1 MPGRKLLSCQFA
13 ACFAP
18 PRIEARI
25 LTARGVTRTP
35 AFTPARR
42 GYTSTESRGSAEF
55 RRRQTLGLPPVI
67 GNEILKVEPHAEL
80 NLTLRKRRREAER
93 LARGKRRGSVHVERR
108 SERRTDDVV
117 HARIIRPVRDI
128 ESFRQQLQSVPLADF
143 ESPAE
148 PHIEINQVWTDA
160 AVARRAWRAIVREV
174 IILVDIG
181 PGQKIERMS
190 AVVRKE
196 RR

>member
-1 MPGRKLLSCQFA
+1 MPGRKLLSCRFA
-13 ACFAP
+13 AWFAP
-18 PRIEARI
+18 PHIVARI
-25 LTARGVTRTP
+25 LPARGVTRSS

-55 RRRQTLGLPPVI
+55 RRRQTLGLPPGI

-128 ESFRQQLQSVPLADF
+128 ESFREQLEPVPLTDF
-143 ESPAE
+143 ESPAQ
-148 PHIEINQVWTDA
+148 PHIEINQVRTLTA
-160 AVARRAWRAIVREV
+160 IARRARRAVVREV
-174 IILVDIG
+174 IVTID
-181 PGQKIERMS
+181 
-190 AVVRKE
+190 VR
-196 RR
+196 